1 MTSNAFGGFM
11 CMPRGYA
18 AAAAAG
24 GWKER
29 KDELRL
35 GNELLTVVK
44 NEKPKNLLSLSSG
57 QNNGINN
64 NTKMAASGIIFQGD
78 FFPFVMVVFNWGP
91 RKQNVSQKRTGPI
104 DRPVNASF
112 GGIRSKEKEI
122 IFFSPAWPSTPIRQS
137 EQKGRLFCPISFLIL
152 CSIREGWSFQPVS
165 RARRR
170 SPCKYMPCFNLLYFR
185 PLNDLHEFF
194 VATNEEILALTSWQK
209 VLPDRYIHVEHF
221 FLFLVRP
228 WNLAR
233 RTYKFGQHALLPKR
247 SVVAVL
253 DLSADLLLSKSL
265 DYKKNECNANSLLPP
280 TVALITPH
288 CHNQVTKMDRISDAF
303 FFLINGDFAVL
314 RRLVVSVFIRRNVK
328 GWKVLTDKAA

>member
-1 MTSNAFGGFM
+1 
-11 CMPRGYA
+11 MPRGY

-122 IFFSPAWPSTPIRQS
+122 IFFSPA
-137 EQKGRLFCPISFLIL
+137 
-152 CSIREGWSFQPVS
+152 
-165 RARRR
+165 
-170 SPCKYMPCFNLLYFR
+170 
-185 PLNDLHEFF
+185 
-194 VATNEEILALTSWQK
+194 
-209 VLPDRYIHVEHF
+209 
-221 FLFLVRP
+221 
-228 WNLAR
+228 
-233 RTYKFGQHALLPKR
+233 
-247 SVVAVL
+247 
-253 DLSADLLLSKSL
+253 
-265 DYKKNECNANSLLPP
+265 
-280 TVALITPH
+280 
-288 CHNQVTKMDRISDAF
+288 
-303 FFLINGDFAVL
+303 
-314 RRLVVSVFIRRNVK
+314 
-328 GWKVLTDKAA
+328 